1 MNILEEIRKTVAIFD
16 PELVKNE
23 AGDVET
29 TQEEE
34 PAVNIDSYQDAV
46 DSAADPEDLNFSM
59 DSLFDDDD
67 NDEDPED
74 TEHFDIP
81 QKDNEEEPLK
91 VGDSVQK
98 IARTSITGKVLAVGE
113 LIQVEWNP
121 ELITLEYPEELIH
134 AEENDE
140 EEQEKVKSL
149 ETDPPIPIEDPNN

>member
-23 AGDVET
+23 ADDVDTE
-29 TQEEE
+29 QEDK
-34 PAVNIDSYQDAV
+34 PDVNIDSYQNAV
-46 DSAADPEDLNFSM
+46 DSAVDPEDLNFSM
-59 DSLFDDDD
+59 DSLFGDDEEDD
-67 NDEDPED
+67 GEDV
-74 TEHFDIP
+74 EHFAIP
-81 QKDNEEEPLK
+81 QKDHEEEPLK

-113 LIQVEWNP
+113 LIQVEWDP
-121 ELITLEYPEELIH
+121 ELTTLEYPEELIH

-149 ETDPPIPIEDPNN
+149 ETDPPIPIEDPNS